1 METIYPRRVEDYIS
15 VKPLASLAV
24 KGKRHPVKVCEVL
37 DIKNANSSK
46 EGVISDGN

>member
-1 METIYPRRVEDYIS
+1 MEAIYPRRVEDYIS

-24 KGKRHPVKVCEVL
+24 KGKRRPVKAYEVL